1 MMAVPKRR
9 GRRLSVAIPASLVSG
24 MPHLREKTQAIGRVG
39 RAAAIFRV
47 DEIFIY
53 RDEPDEAHLI
63 RHILGY
69 METPQYLR
77 RRLIKKRPELR
88 YAGALPPLRTP
99 HHPTQ
104 NKAAMLEP
112 EEYREGVVLSSDGEM
127 HLVDVGVE
135 QLLTATG
142 RAPSPGGRVTVKI
155 VGKEPLICR
164 VVKRGEV
171 PHYWGFN
178 ITVSGK
184 DPAELAAQQG
194 IDLTIATSRKGSAY
208 KEALPELE
216 KRWDESRSVLVLF
229 GSSRQ
234 GIDEILVRRG
244 RRMEGAFDFVLNTLP
259 EQGVET
265 VRVDEALTASLA
277 LLNLLG

>member
-9 GRRLSVAIPASLVSG
+9 ERRLSVAIPASLVSEIR
-24 MPHLREKTQAIGRVG
+24 HLREKTQAIGRVG

-47 DEIFIY
+47 DEVFIY

-127 HLVDVGVE
+127 HLVDIGVE

-155 VGKEPLICR
+155 AGKEPLTGR

-208 KEALPELE
+208 KEELPELE